1 VRVGPVEAMSGRV
14 LVPLRDDDSPNRKC
28 TSAGES
34 PEGANP
40 HGSRQRSA
48 LSRTAALSTELRGLD
63 GLVELKAPHHDLS
76 TVTTP
81 PADRRKGTVLIS
93 CKPNVE

>member
-1 VRVGPVEAMSGRV
+1 MDPANAQRFQE
-14 LVPLRDDDSPNRKC
+14 PLLYP
-28 TSAGES
+28 
-34 PEGANP
+34 
-40 HGSRQRSA
+40 
-48 LSRTAALSTELRGLD
+48 LSYGGLD